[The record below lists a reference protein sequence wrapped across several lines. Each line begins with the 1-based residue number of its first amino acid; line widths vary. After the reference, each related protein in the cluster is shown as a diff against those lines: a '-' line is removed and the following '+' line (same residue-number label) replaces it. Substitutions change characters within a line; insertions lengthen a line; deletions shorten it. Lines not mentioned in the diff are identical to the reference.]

1 MATIKISQLGNIS
14 AVTSITDETLIPLV
28 GNVLGTLTTLKSNIG
43 EIKPYILG
51 TTTTDIA
58 NVAAD
63 VAGLDSNLSSLTNTV
78 SNNISNIASLQNSV
92 VGITANVGV
101 LQSEVDAV
109 EANVLILQGNVETI
123 NSDVDAVEANVSILQ
138 EDIAA
143 AEGNIG
149 SLQSGVDSLTTSLIN
164 IVTGVTSFGN
174 LIPSI
179 DSEYDLG
186 TSYAHW
192 RDLYL
197 SGTSIYLGNTAIT
210 SENNILKFSL
220 ANAIPEGNRVE
231 WQVSNDGG
239 LVFPDGT
246 VQFSANVGSGGG
258 ASSQLINGNAAITL
272 NADGTVTLPD
282 DPDIFE
288 QQTLNVGE
296 WGLNIRSNVGIQ
308 TRYSATQATLDED
321 PDAVAYSQVA
331 LDYAGCM
338 IWVNKISTS
347 KVWEF
352 QPGGNLMLPQG
363 GTIVDYLGADLL
375 GGGGGGTSNQLVN
388 GNVAITLNADGT
400 VVLPNNELNFGNV
413 WGTIK
418 SIDSGVVLNY
428 TATQTALDADPDIVA
443 TSEVWVDGY
452 GFTIQNLDRTSE
464 IQHTWQFLNTGNLLI
479 PDTGT
484 IVNSQGDNLL
494 SLIRS
499 YDAGADIT
507 TEAMVGYGY
516 VDGYIGADV
525 GTMLLNANVSV
536 IELKKNN
543 SRIVSEE
550 LGAGLTIDG
559 NGYFVDETF
568 YPNPVTIQTQPD
580 FEVSQ
585 AQRNTWIFNTVGEM
599 EFPDASIQSTAY
611 RGGEVAS
618 IESSNTVTPDA
629 NVDGNIDVTALAT
642 DLTIANPTGTARN
655 FQRLIIRIVD
665 NGTPRTLTFDT
676 DYIPGGESLPT
687 TTVAN
692 KTLTLEFMYNSA
704 NSLNKWM
711 LILKAQEA

>member
-14 AVTSITDETLIPLV
+14 AVTSITDDTLIPLV

-63 VAGLDSNLSSLTNTV
+63 VAVLDSNLSALTNTV
-78 SNNISNIASLQNSV
+78 SNNVSNIASLQNSV
-92 VGITANVGV
+92 GAIAANVSV
-101 LQSEVDAV
+101 LQSDIDTV

-123 NSDVDAVEANVSILQ
+123 NDNIDAVEANVLILQ
-138 EDIAA
+138 ESLVAVD
-143 AEGNIG
+143 GNIS
-149 SLQSGVDSLTTSLIN
+149 SLQSGVSSLDTAITN

-186 TSYAHW
+186 ASYAQW

-231 WQVSNDGG
+231 WQVSNEGG

-246 VQFSANVGSGGG
+246 VQFSAN
-258 ASSQLINGNAAITL
+258 
-272 NADGTVTLPD
+272 
-282 DPDIFE
+282 
-288 QQTLNVGE
+288 
-296 WGLNIRSNVGIQ
+296 
-308 TRYSATQATLDED
+308 
-321 PDAVAYSQVA
+321 
-331 LDYAGCM
+331 AG
-338 IWVNKISTS
+338 
-347 KVWEF
+347 
-352 QPGGNLMLPQG
+352 
-363 GTIVDYLGADLL
+363 
-375 GGGGGGTSNQLVN
+375 GGGGGGTSNQLIN

-400 VVLPNNELNFGNV
+400 VILPVDTLDFGNV

-418 SIDSGVVLNY
+418 STDSGVVLNY
-428 TATQTALDADPDIVA
+428 TATQAALDADPDIVA
-443 TSEVWVDGY
+443 FSEAWVDGF
-452 GFTIQNLDRTSE
+452 GFTIQNLDRTTE
-464 IQHTWQFLNTGNLLI
+464 VQYTWQFLSDGNLLI

-494 SLIRS
+494 PKDRIRS
-499 YDAGADIT
+499 YDVGADIT
-507 TEAMVGYGY
+507 TEATIGYGY
-516 VDGYIGADV
+516 IEGFPGAQDQGV
-525 GTMLLNANVSV
+525 MSLNANVSL
-536 IELKKNN
+536 IEFRNN
-543 SRIVSEE
+543 KSRIIS
-550 LGAGLTIDG
+550 GTYTGGMGLTLDG
-559 NGYFVDETF
+559 YGVVDPDTLEF
-568 YPNPVTIQTQPD
+568 IPNPVTIRTQED

-585 AQRNTWIFNTVGEM
+585 EQIHAWVFDATGNIV
-599 EFPDASIQSTAY
+599 FPDNSIQSTAY
-611 RGGEVAS
+611 RGGQVVA
-618 IESSNTVTPDA
+618 IESAATVTP
-629 NVDGNIDVTALAT
+629 NPEVDENIDITALAA
-642 DLTIANPTGTARN
+642 DLTIANPVGAIRN